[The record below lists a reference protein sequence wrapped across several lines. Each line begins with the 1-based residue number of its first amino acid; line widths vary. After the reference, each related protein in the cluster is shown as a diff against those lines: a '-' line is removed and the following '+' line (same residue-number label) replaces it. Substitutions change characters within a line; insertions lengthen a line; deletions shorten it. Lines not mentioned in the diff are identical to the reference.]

1 VTHSIR
7 LCNLSPFTYSGR
19 APTGKS
25 TLFKKNRP
33 NSVIDFFLIVTE
45 WLSTEVKDNYFTDL
59 MIGSPSI
66 PLHRRLFATGLLCS
80 AARLAGT
87 AMFGW
92 SVEASLKLCRLSL
105 YGLHMDG
112 NRLFRVEL
120 DPISMKISLMSSG
133 VTNVVGRGD
142 KIQRPPSGGA
152 PSSRQKFFKIIY
164 SSPK

>member
-1 VTHSIR
+1 MTHSIR

-25 TLFKKNRP
+25 TLLKNRP
-33 NSVIDFFLIVTE
+33 SSVIDFFLIVTE

-80 AARLAGT
+80 PARLAGT
-87 AMFGW
+87 AYVRVKCGSKLETLSTF
-92 SVEASLKLCRLSL
+92 SLWITHGRQWTLS
-105 YGLHMDG
+105 GRIGSNFHE
-112 NRLFRVEL
+112 NQSHVQWRN
-120 DPISMKISLMSSG
+120 
-133 VTNVVGRGD
+133 NVVGRGD

-152 PSSRQKFFKIIY
+152 PSSWQNFF
-164 SSPK
+164 